1 MTEEIEVAGVVEDSE
16 VDEDISLM
24 FVSPIA
30 AEFEN
35 TGVK

>member
-1 MTEEIEVAGVVEDSE
+1 VDVAGVVEDSE
-16 VDEDISLM
+16 VDEDGWLI